1 MYFSF
6 MYPDQTPQRV
16 GVEGGVDLAD
26 VDGEEEGGEHRGR
39 PEGEVEEAARHPAVV
54 EVDDAAHDRA
64 QLPKEREPGRQ
75 WAMCCCRCTK
85 M

>member
-1 MYFSF
+1 

-54 EVDDAAHDRA
+54 EVDDPAHDRA
-64 QLPKEREPGRQ
+64 ELRKGEGGRNKKRQ
-75 WAMCCCRCTK
+75 VRRL
-85 M
+85 

>member
-1 MYFSF
+1 

-54 EVDDAAHDRA
+54 EVDDPAHD
-64 QLPKEREPGRQ
+64 
-75 WAMCCCRCTK
+75 
-85 M
+85 